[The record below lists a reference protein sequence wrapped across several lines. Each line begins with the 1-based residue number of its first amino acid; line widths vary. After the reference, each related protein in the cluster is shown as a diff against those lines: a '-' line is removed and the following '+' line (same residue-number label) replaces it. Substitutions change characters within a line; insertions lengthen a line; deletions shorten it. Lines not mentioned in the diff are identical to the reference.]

1 MNRNL
6 ARGWMC
12 WMPKWAEWRRKKDA
26 MTRGL
31 KHMLNRDLSR
41 GFGAWVEMREER
53 LAFMQTLRKGP
64 LVPRQPRMCSALP
77 HGSLRCGGVTR

>member
-1 MNRNL
+1 MGGV
-6 ARGWMC
+6 AS
-12 WMPKWAEWRRKKDA
+12 KDA

-53 LAFMQTLRKGP
+53 LAFMQTLRKGLSF
-64 LVPRQPRMCSALP
+64 LVNRGCASALP

>member
-1 MNRNL
+1 
-6 ARGWMC
+6 
-12 WMPKWAEWRRKKDA
+12 MPKWAEWRRKKDA

-53 LAFMQTLRKGP
+53 LAFMQTLKG
-64 LVPRQPRMCSALP
+64 LRSSSTADVLLLCRMA
-77 HGSLRCGGVTR
+77 R